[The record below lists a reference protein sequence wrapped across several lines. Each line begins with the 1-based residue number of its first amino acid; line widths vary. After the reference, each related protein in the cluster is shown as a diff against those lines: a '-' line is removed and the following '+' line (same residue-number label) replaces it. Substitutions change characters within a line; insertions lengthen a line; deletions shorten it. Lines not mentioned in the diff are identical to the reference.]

1 MSYDQ
6 HSNPSPRI
14 RGDAYGYFV
23 ECQHC
28 HQRTYG
34 NTIAQLLQRYERH
47 TCPTCGWCGEP
58 IWDCKAC
65 QGCGQHGSIIDGHC
79 LICSPL
85 QMASQA
91 TAADDQ
97 APVMELG
104 ADLSPAVKALE
115 QAYRLIQKRFKD
127 APNVTIVV
135 QRDSKAWG
143 HTTVAKVWAAAGS
156 GADIPTA
163 DRFELM
169 ISGENLRR
177 GPLAVAGTL
186 LHEAAHCRNL
196 ANGILDTDTNGR
208 HNVTFKTTAEAHG
221 LSVEQAGWHGWT
233 KTALTPEGEKTWAQL
248 IKVITAGLAKSAA
261 SAIPTIDHLPKPEAP
276 EGGEAAPTVT
286 ITPGGMVKPPKRGNR
301 NLLKAV
307 CGCGHAIRV
316 SQGVLDAAQPTC
328 QVCDE
333 AFMAVGR

>member
-1 MSYDQ
+1 MCG
-6 HSNPSPRI
+6 I
-14 RGDAYGYFV
+14 LGGM
-23 ECQHC
+23 
-28 HQRTYG
+28 T
-34 NTIAQLLQRYERH
+34 NTH
-47 TCPTCGWCGEP
+47 TTHTHTAEQA
-58 IWDCKAC
+58 K
-65 QGCGQHGSIIDGHC
+65 
-79 LICSPL
+79 
-85 QMASQA
+85 QA

-115 QAYRLIQKRFKD
+115 QAYRLIQKRYKD

-143 HTTVAKVWAAAGS
+143 HTTVAKVWAPAG
-156 GADIPTA
+156 AEAPMA

-177 GPLAVAGTL
+177 GPLAVAATL

-208 HNVTFKTTAEAHG
+208 HNTTFKATAEQHG
-221 LSVEQAGWHGWT
+221 LSVEQDRWHGWT
-233 KTALTPEGEKTWAQL
+233 KTALTPEGEKSWAQL
-248 IKVITAGLAKSAA
+248 VKVITTGLARSAA
-261 SAIPTIDHLPKPEAP
+261 TAPMSIDHLGVP
-276 EGGEAAPTVT
+276 AAPAGEGEDGAAAPVT
-286 ITPGGMVKPPKRGNR
+286 ITPGGMVRPPKRGNR
-301 NLLKAV
+301 NLLKAS
-307 CGCGHAIRV
+307 CSCGHSIRV

-333 AFMAVGR
+333 AFTAVGR